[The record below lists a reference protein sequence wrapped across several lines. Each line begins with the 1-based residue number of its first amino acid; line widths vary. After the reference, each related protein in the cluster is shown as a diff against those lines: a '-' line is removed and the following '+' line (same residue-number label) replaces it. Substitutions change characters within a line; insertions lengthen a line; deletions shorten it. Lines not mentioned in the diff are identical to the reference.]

1 MSAICTKAPA
11 APPVTVHDLEAHRS
25 ILVAHCRRMLGSSVE
40 AEDAAQEAIVRA
52 WRGLA
57 RFEGRSSVRSWL
69 WRIATNVCIDMSHS
83 PQRRAAPAAE
93 PGGRELGSLSR
104 HAADPGDLVAE
115 ADDVRLAVAVAVQRL
130 PPRQRTALVL
140 CDVLQWRAA
149 EAAEVMNVTV
159 ASVNSALQRARATL
173 AAA

>member
-1 MSAICTKAPA
+1 MSATLTPEPA
-11 APPVTVHDLEAHRS
+11 AAPVTVHDLEAHRS

-52 WRGLA
+52 WRSLD

-69 WRIATNVCIDMSHS
+69 WRIATNVCLDMSHS
-83 PQRRAAPAAE
+83 PQRRAVPAAE
-93 PGGRELGSLSR
+93 PAGREIGAVSR
-104 HAADPGDLVAE
+104 HVADPGDVVAE

-130 PPRQRTALVL
+130 PPRQRAALVL

-149 EAAEVMNVTV
+149 EAADLMNVTV